1 MLLLLEEEYL
11 EEPRGEGRAKRDSR
25 DAASA
30 ADADAGRFSRER
42 CGRAG
47 AGASA
52 LGELGLCRRDRS
64 GAKGKRE
71 ALAAAARRL
80 CRQCHWQQPRK

>member
-1 MLLLLEEEYL
+1 MLLLLEEENR
-11 EEPRGEGRAKRDSR
+11 EQPRGGGRAKRDSR
-25 DAASA
+25 DAATA
-30 ADADAGRFSRER
+30 ADAPGGRFGRER

-52 LGELGLCRRDRS
+52 LGERGLYRRDRS

-71 ALAAAARRL
+71 ALAAAARRSG
-80 CRQCHWQQPRK
+80 RQCHWQQPRK